1 MQQIGMEHFHNDLVE
16 IKREVTM
23 IRRILSEE
31 KNLDTALLSEKSLAK
46 DWSRKEEDEAW
57 KDL

>member
-1 MQQIGMEHFHNDLVE
+1 MQQLNMEHLHEDLIE

-23 IRRILSEE
+23 IRKIVSEGQPE
-31 KNLDTALLSEKSLAK
+31 TALLSEKSLSK